1 MKADLG
7 NRNWF
12 GDIQCFERP
21 CETPSS
27 VEELRAILTDA
38 TRFPSPVR
46 PMGSRHSMTACMA
59 AEVPGRPGSFGTA
72 VDMTRFSG
80 EIEVDPVAKTVKVPA
95 GLTFFEAAHQLRPHG
110 LQFRVNTEL
119 GSLTMGAAACGA
131 TKDSSFPGEPGQVCH
146 DVIGMRL
153 VTPQGEVRE
162 LKEGDPDFAALRCSY
177 GLFGIVTELTFQAFD
192 FQFIS
197 LNHDEMSLEEF
208 TERAPDLQR
217 NNALFLYLFP
227 YHRPPRIVLER
238 RQQVGAKEGRE
249 TSVRLEAR
257 NFFWREGLH
266 RAAHFAQ
273 KLPFLEP
280 VLREIEQKVV
290 REFLD
295 GLDLESIDPVSQIV
309 DFRQGAEHFTFSMW
323 AFPAAEFPRILRQ
336 YFEFCRSDEAAGLR
350 TILPHVSYHISQDQ
364 SSPLSY
370 SHAGDVWTLDP
381 IGSGVEPGWH
391 EFLKAFNQRA
401 CNDWGGVPLFNQTP
415 HLTRE
420 LVARAF
426 GERLSRFEE
435 VRRRFDPQ
443 GRMLN
448 DYFARLLQG

>member
-1 MKADLG
+1 MKADIG

-12 GDIQCFERP
+12 GDIQCFDRA

-27 VEELRAILTDA
+27 IEEVRAILTDPA
-38 TRFPSPVR
+38 RFPSPVR

-59 AEVPGRPGSFGTA
+59 AGVPGRPGSFGTA

-80 EIEVDPVAKTVKVPA
+80 EIEVDSAAKTVKVPA

-119 GSLTMGAAACGA
+119 GTLTMGAAACGA

-153 VTPQGEVRE
+153 VTPQGEVLE
-162 LKEGDPDFAALRCSY
+162 FKEGDPDFDALRCSY

-192 FQFIS
+192 HQFIS
-197 LNHDEMSLEEF
+197 LVHDEMSLEEF
-208 TERAPDLQR
+208 TERAPEMQR
-217 NNALFLYLFP
+217 DFAVFLYLFP
-227 YHRPPRIVLER
+227 YHRPPRIMVER
-238 RQQVGAKEGRE
+238 RQKVGTREGRE

-266 RAAHFAQ
+266 RAAHLAQ
-273 KLPFLEP
+273 KVPFLEP

-290 REFLD
+290 REFLERVD
-295 GLDLESIDPVSQIV
+295 LDSIDPVSQIV
-309 DFRQGAEHFTFSMW
+309 DFKKGAEEFTFSMW
-323 AFPAAEFPRILRQ
+323 AFPEAEFPRILRQ

-350 TILPHVSYHISQDQ
+350 TILPHVSYHISQDR

-381 IGSGVEPGWH
+381 IGSGVEPGWTQ
-391 EFLKAFNQRA
+391 FLKAFNQRA

-420 LVARAF
+420 LVVRAF
-426 GERLSRFEE
+426 GERLARFEE

-448 DYFARLLQG
+448 EYFAGLLQG